1 MSFITRLDHGFNFY
15 FLQVNARSCLLSL
28 IWRSFRTASGT
39 FTDGEL
45 RLNQSGLRLISE
57 KNGDVSVS
65 SLDLQ
70 GLLLSFIDSCNCV
83 LVECT
88 SYLDIVE
95 LHII

>member
-1 MSFITRLDHGFNFY
+1 MSFITRLVLGFNFY

-28 IWRSFRTASGT
+28 IWRSFRTAS
-39 FTDGEL
+39 TDGEL